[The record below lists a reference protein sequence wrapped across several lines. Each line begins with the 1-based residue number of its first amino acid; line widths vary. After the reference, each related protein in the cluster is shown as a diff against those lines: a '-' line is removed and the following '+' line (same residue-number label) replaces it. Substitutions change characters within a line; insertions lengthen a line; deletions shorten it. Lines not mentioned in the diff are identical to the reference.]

1 MTDYTRLAA
10 AGLIMLAMLIAGCG
24 GDDPISPTAPSATLT
39 AGAAPPGETAPTVS
53 ALGETGALETG
64 KTIGVDAEDAATSA
78 AVSGVHT
85 TINLSGIAWQRNAYN
100 NKLIPDDATDDEGN
114 GSAAAMAADARV
126 QLVHIWVR
134 GNGTGLAVVDSH
146 EDLAGEMLDLGGGI
160 QYALT
165 YRRGENPARFV
176 TNLSAD
182 DVRSIEDRSGGEEPK
197 TAEGKG
203 DDDDKG
209 GGGKGGRADPA
220 CMLTLVTTDD
230 ITVPAGGNDTSRTAE
245 IRFTTNGFCAMS
257 ATIVSGT
264 LDIGRHFRSSAS
276 WISGI
281 RLARGAQAGLGYT
294 YTATFRA
301 TVYDGAVVRDGE
313 VWVTADG
320 SGSAGGVGTSD
331 RVTVQQA
338 RIEHAPTITAL
349 TCAQRDGSAIKD
361 CAGGINPLGQSPK
374 FTATAADPNTADTLT
389 YTWEKTGGRW
399 HNAPQ
404 TGPTGNV
411 AYWVQPSGG
420 QSGRYTITVTVS
432 DGVAS
437 TNDATTSMTIEV
449 PSCTILVDGNSHVNP
464 ADGQSGFL
472 AAGGTGRLS
481 FRKGDHEA
489 CPIPGMA
496 NFTTDPAADWITAS
510 GFGTL
515 SDPVYTHYI
524 EYTVAENTTY
534 EARTT
539 SIGTPYPSWIWSRF
553 IPVGQAGVRRPA
565 VVPTCPTTAI
575 TYTRTS
581 WTVGGR
587 YYGSGFTQPWAK
599 MGYGEPGGCRASGLS
614 LSQPGRVRICGYNV
628 ADADARGA
636 CVAAPRAAAATHS
649 TDPTAGAVTYVTS
662 SGSYTTTATGNT
674 AAAQWVEF
682 LVDEKTPTG
691 GTLSLA
697 VGTSSGGVYLHFGY
711 EHESDLSYGDSDYER
726 WNVGTPTW
734 TFSPAASTT
743 SGSAVTHPT
752 LTEHGRYPGVFL
764 VTCAASNGRPTGS
777 DTNADTDD
785 GFSVRV
791 SAAQGSPSVT
801 YTASAAHP
809 TYPRI
814 CKP

>member
-1 MTDYTRLAA
+1 MTDDTRLVA
-10 AGLIMLAMLIAGCG
+10 AGLSMLALLIAGCG

-64 KTIGVDAEDAATSA
+64 KTIGVDAEAATTSA

-146 EDLAGEMLDLGGGI
+146 EDVAGERLDLGGGI
-160 QYALT
+160 QYVLA

-197 TAEGKG
+197 PAEGKG
-203 DDDDKG
+203 DDDDDG
-209 GGGKGGRADPA
+209 GVGSRLICVGNVRG
-220 CMLTLVTTDD
+220 VQTD
-230 ITVPAGGNDTSRTAE
+230 VPHTAANYT
-245 IRFTTNGFCAMS
+245 ISYDRYSHIPGCANY
-257 ATIVSGT
+257 VNNRYFGT
-264 LDIGRHFRSSAS
+264 DVS
-276 WISGI
+276 WISYSN
-281 RLARGAQAGLGYT
+281 ANTDGL
-294 YTATFRA
+294 
-301 TVYDGAVVRDGE
+301 
-313 VWVTADG
+313 
-320 SGSAGGVGTSD
+320 
-331 RVTVQQA
+331 
-338 RIEHAPTITAL
+338 
-349 TCAQRDGSAIKD
+349 
-361 CAGGINPLGQSPK
+361 
-374 FTATAADPNTADTLT
+374 TLT
-389 YTWEKTGGRW
+389 YTVAANPSATSAR
-399 HNAPQ
+399 
-404 TGPTGNV
+404 TGNV
-411 AYWVQPSGG
+411 WIKDIDNNNNPVGRTTITQERAQYAPTVELSCTRCDDVLPNGEPINLRAVVSDENGDEDILPNWEWSKVDANGSNAGTGVWLSGSGG
-420 QSGRYTITVTVS
+420 RQWGPPASIGRYTIGVTVTDTTGRTASDSVNIDVAIFCGAFVSGILTDEGDGTGFLSTAERGFLHFKLEEGSHASCPVTVS
-432 DGVAS
+432 SFKSTAAWVRGLSAAAS
-437 TNDATTSMTIEV
+437 TRVGWDRVIEFEVDANPTSVVRSADVWLELKAPFIEAF
-449 PSCTILVDGNSHVNP
+449 PSE
-464 ADGQSGFL
+464 
-472 AAGGTGRLS
+472 R
-481 FRKGDHEA
+481 
-489 CPIPGMA
+489 
-496 NFTTDPAADWITAS
+496 IT
-510 GFGTL
+510 L
-515 SDPVYTHYI
+515 Q
-524 EYTVAENTTY
+524 
-534 EARTT
+534 
-539 SIGTPYPSWIWSRF
+539 
-553 IPVGQAGVRRPA
+553 QAGVRRPA

-575 TYTRTS
+575 TYTLTK

-599 MGYGEPGGCRASGLS
+599 MGYGEAGGCRASGLL

-628 ADADARGA
+628 ADADARAA
-636 CVAAPRAAAATHS
+636 CVAATRAVAATHS

-697 VGTSSGGVYLHFGY
+697 VGTSSGGVSLHFGY

-791 SAAQGSPSVT
+791 SAAHGSPSVT